1 MRSINVRHLLLLTYL
16 LTIIA
21 KYPYHRYATG
31 QLQQASF
38 PIFRF
43 PFFLLHF
50 GFPFFHFP
58 FFRFPFIRF
67 PSILDPSNTD
77 LQEWFRD

>member
-1 MRSINVRHLLLLTYL
+1 MYDTYFYL

-21 KYPYHRYATG
+21 KYPHPRYATG
-31 QLQQASF
+31 QLQHASF

-50 GFPFFHFP
+50 GFPFFRFP

-67 PSILDPSNTD
+67 PSILDPF
-77 LQEWFRD
+77 LLVPAIKGCIY